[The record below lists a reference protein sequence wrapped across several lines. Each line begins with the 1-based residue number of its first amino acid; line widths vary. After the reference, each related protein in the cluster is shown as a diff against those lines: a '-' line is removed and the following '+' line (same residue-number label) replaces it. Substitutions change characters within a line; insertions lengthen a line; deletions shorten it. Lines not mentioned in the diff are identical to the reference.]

1 MALYGL
7 AMVVRALLFALH
19 PDAAYPDSYYYADV
33 ARSLQ
38 AGHGFNV
45 DFIYSFIDVGGR
57 IPGHPGL
64 PIPSNAFWMPLA
76 SIVQLPS
83 MWLLGPSP
91 LASALPFALVGSLA
105 APLTWL
111 IAREM
116 GCSPRIA
123 IAAAIGVAIP
133 AGASI
138 FMAQPDNF
146 SLFQVLGTA
155 AIWFTVRGL
164 AGHRRSFAL
173 AGLMVGLATLSRNDG
188 LLLGGVVGLAFVWD
202 RRRAWRSKGTRAPA
216 VPWRYAVA
224 CFGLF
229 MLVVAPWY
237 LRQLAV
243 FGSILP
249 SSASGQTLFI
259 RNYDDINSVTS
270 TASLGSFLSQGIG
283 SIVAG
288 RVLGLVAAVGIYSV
302 LLCSLALAPFVVV
315 GAWARRRSADFGPFF
330 LYAVLLFA
338 VSALLFPFY
347 VPHGTFIH
355 SAVALVPFSFILGM
369 EGIVIVVTWI
379 ARHRRSWEEARA
391 ARMFLVAAIALLA
404 LNAGVFGAGASQS
417 WNSER
422 ESLIGAGAAIDALGA
437 PSTDL
442 VMSADPAG
450 IEYFTGRGG
459 VVTPV
464 DSLEVIH
471 RVAELYGIRWLV
483 LQRSQIVAALAPVL
497 ESKGQPAWIGRPIFS
512 LAYNGPKTGD
522 PAADTAP
529 AVAVYPIC
537 TAAFDLRCSVVA
549 RSGP

>member
-57 IPGHPGL
+57 IPSHPGL

-91 LASALPFALVGSLA
+91 LASAIPFALIGSLA

-116 GCSPRIA
+116 GCRPRVA
-123 IAAAIGVAIP
+123 LAAGIGVAIP

-164 AGHRRSFAL
+164 AGHRWSFAL
-173 AGLMVGLATLSRNDG
+173 AGVMVGLATLSRNDG

-216 VPWRYAVA
+216 IPWRYAVA

-229 MLVVAPWY
+229 VLVVAPWY

-243 FGSILP
+243 FGTILP
-249 SSASGQTLFI
+249 SSATGQTLFQ
-259 RNYDDINSVTS
+259 
-270 TASLGSFLSQGIG
+270 AACFGFAAFLANFGGGILYA
-283 SIVAG
+283 VAG
-288 RVLGLVAAVGIYSV
+288 PLGVFGVGGVCAIAGGLVGFVVLPGLGDAAAQAPGIAGEPAVEPALVAAV
-302 LLCSLALAPFVVV
+302 
-315 GAWARRRSADFGPFF
+315 
-330 LYAVLLFA
+330 
-338 VSALLFPFY
+338 
-347 VPHGTFIH
+347 
-355 SAVALVPFSFILGM
+355 
-369 EGIVIVVTWI
+369 
-379 ARHRRSWEEARA
+379 
-391 ARMFLVAAIALLA
+391 
-404 LNAGVFGAGASQS
+404 
-417 WNSER
+417 
-422 ESLIGAGAAIDALGA
+422 
-437 PSTDL
+437 
-442 VMSADPAG
+442 
-450 IEYFTGRGG
+450 
-459 VVTPV
+459 
-464 DSLEVIH
+464 
-471 RVAELYGIRWLV
+471 
-483 LQRSQIVAALAPVL
+483 
-497 ESKGQPAWIGRPIFS
+497 
-512 LAYNGPKTGD
+512 
-522 PAADTAP
+522 PAADAALPPSAP
-529 AVAVYPIC
+529 ARP
-537 TAAFDLRCSVVA
+537 
-549 RSGP
+549 